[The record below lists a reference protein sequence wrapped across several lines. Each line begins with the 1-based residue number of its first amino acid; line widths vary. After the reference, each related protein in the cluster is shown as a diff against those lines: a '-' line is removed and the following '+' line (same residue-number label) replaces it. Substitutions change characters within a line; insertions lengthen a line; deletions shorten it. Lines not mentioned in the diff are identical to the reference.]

1 MIVIFNA
8 GDVLTVY
15 MMIVILAHSKHDDH
29 HIEE

>member
-15 MMIVILAHSKHDDH
+15 MITIILDQGKHDDH
-29 HIEE
+29 HIEK